1 MTAHSRP
8 SLRAVLV
15 CALFIGLTIFTLGRA
30 DAAPHASMVIDARS
44 GEILYARNHDTQLHP
59 ASLTKMM
66 TLYVVFQAIEHG
78 EITLD
83 TMVTIS
89 RNAAAEPPSKLG
101 LRAGQRIALR
111 YLIRAAAVRSANDS
125 ATALAEAI
133 SGSEEAFTAR
143 MTQTARAMGMMNT
156 TFRNAHGLTRAGHL
170 STARDMTTLGR
181 QLFFDYPQY
190 YNLFSRRSADAGM
203 AQVPNTNRRFLD
215 AYRGADGIKTGF
227 TNAAGFNMVG
237 SAERN
242 GVRIITTVFGGAS
255 TAARNAQV
263 AELMDLGFQRAPAR
277 AAVRPPATPAY
288 TPPSAGV
295 AMAQAAPSGNEG
307 AANNGA
313 GRTIRLQTAVA
324 RSPRPAVRPV
334 AAPAPEVLMAL
345 QSGIS
350 DALSVVADAAA
361 VEVVPVDT
369 ELAALAPEALSV
381 VPLAR
386 PDPAPD
392 TAQNIA
398 AGAQAEATPE
408 AAQPRVAGASAGVAA
423 QVASQVAQATPPA
436 APAAA
441 DLDVARAAGFRIA
454 SPSDIAALD
463 AADAAPA
470 DPALNDQII
479 LTSSAPVALSAA
491 PPPRPSQV
499 QAVAVADTS
508 PTQVV
513 ARMSTSDAR
522 LWGVHLGAH
531 PNRHEAERTLI
542 QTSLSESGALD
553 GGIRRIQQRSG
564 RFDAEFA
571 GLTQDQADLA
581 CRRIQARNRT
591 CITIAP

>member
-15 CALFIGLTIFTLGRA
+15 CALLIGLFVFMQGRA
-30 DAAPHASMVIDARS
+30 YAAPHASMVIDARS

-101 LRAGQRIALR
+101 LRPGQRIALR
-111 YLIRAAAVRSANDS
+111 YLIRAAAVRSANDA
-125 ATALAEAI
+125 ATALGEAI
-133 SGSEEAFTAR
+133 SGTEDAFTAR
-143 MTQTARAMGMMNT
+143 MTQTARAMGMNNT
-156 TFRNAHGLTRAGHL
+156 RFHNAHGLTQSGHL

-181 QLFFDYPQY
+181 QLLFDYPQY

-215 AYRGADGIKTGF
+215 AYRGADGIKTGY
-227 TNAAGFNMVG
+227 TRAAGFNMVG

-263 AELMDLGFQRAPAR
+263 AELMDLGFSRAPAR
-277 AAVRPPATPAY
+277 AATRPPSTPVY
-288 TPPSAGV
+288 TPPSATMV
-295 AMAQAAPSGNEG
+295 VAQAGSSDAGNQ
-307 AANNGA
+307 GA
-313 GRTIRLQTAVA
+313 GRTIRLQTAVS
-324 RSPRPAVRPV
+324 RSPRPV
-334 AAPAPEVLMAL
+334 ARRVVAPSPDVLMAL

-350 DALSVVADAAA
+350 DALSVVADAETVEVAA
-361 VEVVPVDT
+361 VDLSLT
-369 ELAALAPEALSV
+369 ALAPEALSI
-381 VPLAR
+381 VPVAR
-386 PDPAPD
+386 PDTEAEVVATAPVPSDAAPD
-392 TAQNIA
+392 DTVRV
-398 AGAQAEATPE
+398 AGAPVEVTPE
-408 AAQPRVAGASAGVAA
+408 AATQVAVAAPDATSEAADLFAARSAGFTVADPADVAA
-423 QVASQVAQATPPA
+423 LTEDNGTEDDGPDLNTHIVLTSSSSVAPPARPQAIARRTVSTEATPP
-436 APAAA
+436 
-441 DLDVARAAGFRIA
+441 
-454 SPSDIAALD
+454 
-463 AADAAPA
+463 
-470 DPALNDQII
+470 
-479 LTSSAPVALSAA
+479 
-491 PPPRPSQV
+491 
-499 QAVAVADTS
+499 
-508 PTQVV
+508 PTPTEVV
-513 ARMSTSDAR
+513 TRMSTSDAR
-522 LWGVHLGAH
+522 LWGVHLGGY
-531 PNRHEAERTLI
+531 PSRHEAERTLI
-542 QTSLSESGALD
+542 QTGLSESMALD

-591 CITIAP
+591 CITIGP

>member
-1 MTAHSRP
+1 
-8 SLRAVLV
+8 
-15 CALFIGLTIFTLGRA
+15 
-30 DAAPHASMVIDARS
+30 MVVDARS
-44 GEILYARNHDTQLHP
+44 GEILYARNHDTRLHP

-101 LRAGQRIALR
+101 LRSGQRIALR
-111 YLIRAAAVRSANDS
+111 YLIRAAAVRSANDA
-125 ATALAEAI
+125 ATALGEAI
-133 SGSEEAFTAR
+133 SGSEEAFTTR
-143 MTQTARAMGMMNT
+143 MTQTARAMGMSNT
-156 TFRNAHGLTRAGHL
+156 TFRNAHGLTTSGHL

-181 QLFFDYPQY
+181 QLLFDYPQY

-215 AYRGADGIKTGF
+215 AYRGADGIKTGY
-227 TNAAGFNMVG
+227 TSAAGFNMVG

-263 AELMDLGFQRAPAR
+263 AELMDMGFSRAPAR
-277 AAVRPPATPAY
+277 AATRPPATPSYSA
-288 TPPSAGV
+288 PSAGV
-295 AMAQAAPSGNEG
+295 AMAQAGSDNQ
-307 AANNGA
+307 GA

-324 RSPRPAVRPV
+324 RSPRPMGRPT
-334 AAPAPEVLMAL
+334 AEPAPEMLMAL

-350 DALSVVADAAA
+350 DALSVVADAAT

-369 ELAALAPEALSV
+369 ELAALAPEVLGI
-381 VPLAR
+381 VPVAR
-386 PDPAPD
+386 PDLEAAEV
-392 TAQNIA
+392 AQIQDGAQVQVAAVA
-398 AGAQAEATPE
+398 AGAAEPTAVAEAAPQ
-408 AAQPRVAGASAGVAA
+408 AVR
-423 QVASQVAQATPPA
+423 ATPA
-436 APAAA
+436 AAAA
-441 DLDVARAAGFRIA
+441 DLDLARAAGFRVA
-454 SPSDIAALD
+454 NPADVAALNAVQESP
-463 AADAAPA
+463 AAAAP
-470 DPALNDQII
+470 DSPALNDQII
-479 LTSSAPVALSAA
+479 LTSSAPVALSVA
-491 PPPRPSQV
+491 PPPRPAYV
-499 QAVAVADTS
+499 QAVAAADQAPTA
-508 PTQVV
+508 TQVV

-522 LWGVHLGAH
+522 LWGVHLGGH

-542 QTSLSESGALD
+542 QTSLSESAALE
-553 GGIRRIQQRSG
+553 GGIRRIQQRAG
-564 RFDAEFA
+564 KFDAEFA